1 MVFIKE
7 IGMKKSLSLYRKY
20 RPQNFGE
27 LLGQPGAVRIIQRAL
42 REDRVSHA
50 YLFSGPRG
58 CGKTSMARIFAK
70 ALNCQ
75 NLLEGPEPCGICS
88 SCESIRLG
96 DNLDVVEIDAASN
109 RGIDEI
115 RELKEQVALAPYGE
129 RWKIYIIDEVHML
142 TEHAFNALLKTLE
155 EPPEYA
161 LFILAT
167 TEPHK
172 VPVTIRSR
180 CQHLPFHR
188 IPGEIMIPLLEE
200 VARGEGVEP
209 SSEALWEI
217 ARSGDGA
224 LRDALSLLEQAL
236 VMEEKNLTLQ
246 GVQRLL
252 GGSGRKEIEDLV
264 TLLRES
270 PGDAYGRFHELLG
283 RGGSV
288 IRLYEGMFRLFGDL
302 WTVGKWG
309 EGVLQSL
316 DLSEKEKG
324 YLALEAPLWDLKK
337 LWRGMDFLSHW
348 LPRLRMG
355 IDGEL
360 LGALLWGELTEVSP
374 SLSQEAGETR
384 RDAAPPG
391 DFRKEVP
398 SSSREPSRNRSAA
411 SHGDISSR
419 LRELGEALP
428 GEEKMLLSEVPD
440 VPEIPK
446 APQRDIQQRVIPK
459 EDAPKPSFS
468 VSPPSVREDPFPPEE
483 AGESPSSMDPSWEK
497 FLRHLYP
504 RAPWLSAALL
514 DVAPRTGSDSGIYLD
529 FSSQKGN
536 HRFVLLASSQGEE
549 MLAPSFRECYG
560 DIPLILLRGE
570 RRETLFSPGGKERPS
585 PERSPKREEPP
596 EPSKLSTLSK
606 PATPSEEFSESLFEE
621 FPFFEELSRERTSS
635 GKSGIPE
642 GAEKA
647 SEAAS
652 EDALE
657 EDSFVGTLLSFVG
670 GEILLE
676 KREGAE
682 PVMLDEMEGD
692 LPEHEE

>member
-1 MVFIKE
+1 
-7 IGMKKSLSLYRKY
+7 MKKSLSLYRKY

-75 NLLEGPEPCGICS
+75 NLLEGPEPCGVCS

-129 RWKIYIIDEVHML
+129 RWKVYIIDEVHML

-309 EGVLQSL
+309 EGMLHSL
-316 DLSEKEKG
+316 DLSEKEKE
-324 YLALEAPLWDLKK
+324 YLAQEASYWDLKK

-360 LGALLWGELTEVSP
+360 LGALLWGELTQASVSP
-374 SLSQEAGETR
+374 SQEAGEGET
-384 RDAAPPG
+384 APSG
-391 DFRKEVP
+391 DSRKEA
-398 SSSREPSRNRSAA
+398 SSSSDGSPQKISGRS
-411 SHGDISSR
+411 SKDISSR
-419 LRELGEALP
+419 LRDLGGTSPREDKRSPSQASGIPEISTDQEDREIPIFPGEAS
-428 GEEKMLLSEVPD
+428 EKLSS
-440 VPEIPK
+440 K
-446 APQRDIQQRVIPK
+446 
-459 EDAPKPSFS
+459 
-468 VSPPSVREDPFPPEE
+468 
-483 AGESPSSMDPSWEK
+483 DPSWEK

-504 RAPWLSAALL
+504 RAPWLCAALMDL
-514 DVAPRTGSDSGIYLD
+514 VPSAGSDGSIHLD
-529 FSSQKGN
+529 FSSQRGE
-536 HRFVLLASSQGEE
+536 HRFVLLSSPQGEE

-560 DIPLILLRGE
+560 DIPLTLFRGE
-570 RRETLFSPGGKERPS
+570 KRQILFSPEGEQKPS
-585 PERSPKREEPP
+585 PEKAPKKE
-596 EPSKLSTLSK
+596 EPSKPLKPSKSSTSS
-606 PATPSEEFSESLFEE
+606 PPSEPSEFSESFFEE
-621 FPFFEELSRERTSS
+621 SPFFEELSRERAPS
-635 GKSGIPE
+635 GRSEKPE
-642 GAEKA
+642 GSGEV
-647 SEAAS
+647 S
-652 EDALE
+652 EDALGKISGE
-657 EDSFVGTLLSFVG
+657 EESFVGTLLSCVG

-682 PVMLDEMEGD
+682 HVMLDEMEGD

>member
-1 MVFIKE
+1 
-7 IGMKKSLSLYRKY
+7 MKKSLSLYRKY

-27 LLGQPGAVRIIQRAL
+27 LLGQSGAVRIIQRAL

-75 NLLEGPEPCGICS
+75 NLQEGPEPCGVCS

-200 VARGEGVEP
+200 VARGEGAEP

-288 IRLYEGMFRLFGDL
+288 VRLYEGMFRLFGDL

-324 YLALEAPLWDLKK
+324 YLAQEAPLWDLKK

-360 LGALLWGELTEVSP
+360 LGALLWGELTEAPP
-374 SLSQEAGETR
+374 SLSQEAGER
-384 RDAAPPG
+384 KAAPSG
-391 DFRKEVP
+391 DSQKEIP
-398 SSSREPSRNRSAA
+398 SPSREPSRKTSAA

-419 LRELGEALP
+419 LRELGGAFP
-428 GEEKMLLSEVPD
+428 GEEKKSLSGA
-440 VPEIPK
+440 PELPK
-446 APQRDIQQRVIPK
+446 TQETPKGDAPQRDIQQKAIPK
-459 EDAPKPSFS
+459 EDPPKPS
-468 VSPPSVREDPFPPEE
+468 PSVREDPFPPEE
-483 AGESPSSMDPSWEK
+483 TGGTPFSRDPSWEK
-497 FLRHLYP
+497 LLGHLYP
-504 RAPWLSAALL
+504 RAPWLCAALMDLVPSAGRPGSIQL
-514 DVAPRTGSDSGIYLD
+514 DLSFQRGD
-529 FSSQKGN
+529 
-536 HRFVLLASSQGEE
+536 HRFVLLSSSQGEE

-560 DIPLILLRGE
+560 DIPLMLLRGE
-570 RRETLFSPGGKERPS
+570 KRRILFSPEGEQKLFPKKAPKKED
-585 PERSPKREEPP
+585 SPK
-596 EPSKLSTLSK
+596 PSKSS
-606 PATPSEEFSESLFEE
+606 ASSSSSESFFEE
-621 FPFFEELSRERTSS
+621 SPFFEELSRERVPS
-635 GKSGIPE
+635 GKSKKPE
-642 GAEKA
+642 G
-647 SEAAS
+647 SEEAS
-652 EDALE
+652 EDALGE
-657 EDSFVGTLLSFVG
+657 EESFVGTLLSCVG

-682 PVMLDEMEGD
+682 HVMLDEMEGD